1 MDLSCNYVGL
11 SLKNPIIVSS
21 SGLTENLKNM
31 KKCEENGAGA
41 LVVKSL
47 FEEEVCR
54 ISPTPRFEIINRS
67 MGLLRSQSFY
77 SFEQASKFSPK
88 EYFEEINKALNV
100 LSIPVIPS
108 INCVTDEGWLKY
120 SKMAEEIKAPAL
132 ELNVS
137 CPHASISFRGQ
148 DVDET
153 ILRVAKIVR
162 ENVNIPIVVKMPMQL
177 SSPLAVAKRLEEIG
191 VDGVVMFNRL
201 TGLDINLETEK
212 PILHG
217 GYAGH
222 GGPWTLNY
230 VIRWISTSRPYLKIS
245 IAGSGGVGSGE
256 DVVKYILSGA
266 DVVQICSLIYLM
278 GYEII
283 PRVIDGIKRFM
294 DKKGYKSI
302 SDFKGKVSG
311 KAILGNDEVDRR
323 QYLKAYID
331 PSLCNSCGICKR
343 VCIYDAPSE
352 KEGKYFITDL
362 CDGCGLCV
370 KLCSVKAIDM
380 VLKEETKNEVN

>member
-1 MDLSCNYVGL
+1 MDLSVNYVGL
-11 SLKNPIIVSS
+11 RLKNPIIVAS

-54 ISPTPRFEIINRS
+54 ISPTPRFEVIHRS
-67 MGLLRSQSFY
+67 MGPLRAQTFY
-77 SFEQASKFSPK
+77 SFEQASGFGPE
-88 EYFEEINKALNV
+88 EYFEEVNKALSI

-108 INCVTDEGWLKY
+108 INCITDEGWIKY
-120 SKMAEEIKAPAL
+120 SKMAEKVGAPAL

-148 DVDET
+148 DVDDT
-153 ILRVAKIVR
+153 IIHVAKLVR
-162 ENVNIPIVVKMPMQL
+162 ENVKIPIIVKMPMQL
-177 SSPLAVAKRLEEIG
+177 SSPLAVAKALENIG

-201 TGLDINLETEK
+201 TGLDIDLETEK

-222 GGPWTLNY
+222 GGPWAFNY
-230 VIRWISTSRPYLKIS
+230 VLRWISAIRPHLKIS
-245 IAGSGGVGSGE
+245 IAGSGGVGSGD
-256 DVVKYILSGA
+256 DVVKYILTGS
-266 DVVQICSLIYLM
+266 DVVQICSIVYLM

-283 PRVIDGIKRFM
+283 QKLIEGLKRFM
-294 DKKGYKSI
+294 EKKNYS
-302 SDFKGKVSG
+302 SLDEFRGKVSG
-311 KAILGNDEVDRR
+311 KVILGNSEIDRR
-323 QYLKAYID
+323 HLYKALIN
-331 PSLCNSCGICKR
+331 PELCTSCGICKKI
-343 VCIYDAPSE
+343 CIYDAPIE
-352 KEGKYFITDL
+352 KDNKYFITDF

-370 KLCSVKAIDM
+370 KLCPSKAIEM
-380 VLKEETKNEVN
+380 VFVGGER

>member
-1 MDLSCNYVGL
+1 MDLSANYVGL
-11 SLKNPIIVSS
+11 KLRNPIIVAS

-54 ISPTPRFEIINRS
+54 VSPTPRFEIINRS
-67 MGLLRSQSFY
+67 MGSLRSQTFY
-77 SFEQASKFSPK
+77 SFEQASPFGPE
-88 EYFEEINKALNV
+88 EYFKEIDRALNV
-100 LSIPVIPS
+100 VSIPVIPS
-108 INCVTDEGWLKY
+108 INCITDEGWLKY
-120 SKMAEEIKAPAL
+120 SKMAEEVGAPAL

-148 DVDET
+148 DVDDT
-153 ILRVAKIVR
+153 IIHVAKLVR
-162 ENVNIPIVVKMPMQL
+162 ENVKIPIIVKMPMQL
-177 SSPLAVAKRLEEIG
+177 SSPLALAKALENIG

-201 TGLDINLETEK
+201 TGLDIDLNTEK

-222 GGPWTLNY
+222 GGPWAFNY
-230 VIRWISTSRPYLKIS
+230 VLRWISVSRPHLRIS

-256 DVVKYILSGA
+256 DVAKYILTGA
-266 DVVQICSLIYLM
+266 DVVQICSVVYLM

-283 PRVIDGIKRFM
+283 SVILKGLERFM
-294 DKKGYKSI
+294 ERKDYNSL
-302 SDFKGKVSG
+302 SDFRGKVSG
-311 KAILGNDEVDRR
+311 KAILGNNDIDRR
-323 QYLKAYID
+323 HLYEAFIN
-331 PSLCNSCGICKR
+331 PELCTSCGICKK
-343 VCIYDAPSE
+343 VCIYDAPIE
-352 KEGKYFITDL
+352 KGKKYYITDL

-370 KLCSVKAIDM
+370 KLCPSKAISM
-380 VLKEETKNEVN
+380 IYVGEEQET

>member
-1 MDLSCNYVGL
+1 MDLSVNYVGL
-11 SLKNPIIVSS
+11 KLKNPVIIAS

-54 ISPTPRFEIINRS
+54 VSPTPRFEVINRT
-67 MGLLRSQSFY
+67 MGPLRAQTFY
-77 SFEQASKFSPK
+77 SFEQASSFGPK
-88 EYFEEINKALNV
+88 EYFEEINKALGV

-108 INCVTDEGWLKY
+108 INCITEEGWLKY
-120 SKMAEEIKAPAL
+120 SKMAEEVGAPAL

-148 DVDET
+148 DVDDT
-153 ILRVAKIVR
+153 IIHVARIVR
-162 ENVNIPIVVKMPMQL
+162 ENVKIPIIVKMPMQL
-177 SSPLAVAKRLEEIG
+177 SSPLAVAKTLESIG

-201 TGLDINLETEK
+201 TGLDIDLETEK

-222 GGPWTLNY
+222 GGPWAFNY
-230 VIRWISTSRPYLKIS
+230 VLRWISAIRPHLKIY

-256 DVVKYILSGA
+256 DIAKYILTGA
-266 DVVQICSLIYLM
+266 DVVQVCSIVYVM

-283 PRVIDGIKRFM
+283 QRLIDGLKKFM
-294 DKKGYKSI
+294 ERKNYNSLDE
-302 SDFKGKVSG
+302 FRGKVSG
-311 KAILGNDEVDRR
+311 RVILGNNEIDRR
-323 QYLKAYID
+323 HLYKALIK
-331 PSLCNSCGICKR
+331 SELCTSCGICKR
-343 VCIYDAPSE
+343 ICIYDAPVE
-352 KEGKYFITDL
+352 KDDKYFITDL

-370 KLCSVKAIDM
+370 KLCPSKAIEM
-380 VLKEETKNEVN
+380 VFVGGESHEKN

>member
-1 MDLSCNYVGL
+1 MDLSANYVGL
-11 SLKNPIIVSS
+11 KLRNPIIVAS

-54 ISPTPRFEIINRS
+54 VSPTPRFEIINRS
-67 MGLLRSQSFY
+67 MGSLKSQTFY
-77 SFEQASKFSPK
+77 SFEQASPFGPE
-88 EYFEEINKALNV
+88 EYFEEIDRALNV

-108 INCVTDEGWLKY
+108 INCITDEGWLKY
-120 SKMAEEIKAPAL
+120 SKMAEEVGAPAL

-148 DVDET
+148 DVDDT
-153 ILRVAKIVR
+153 IIHVAKLVR
-162 ENVNIPIVVKMPMQL
+162 ENVKIPIIVKMPMQL
-177 SSPLAVAKRLEEIG
+177 SSPLALAKALENIG

-201 TGLDINLETEK
+201 TGLDIDLNTEK

-222 GGPWTLNY
+222 GGPWAFNY
-230 VIRWISTSRPYLKIS
+230 VLRWISVSRPHLRIS
-245 IAGSGGVGSGE
+245 IAGSGGIGSGE
-256 DVVKYILSGA
+256 DVAKYILTGA
-266 DVVQICSLIYLM
+266 DVVQICSVVYLM

-283 PRVIDGIKRFM
+283 SVILKGLERFM
-294 DKKGYKSI
+294 ERKEYNSLN
-302 SDFKGKVSG
+302 DFRGKVSG
-311 KAILGNDEVDRR
+311 KAILGNNDIDRR
-323 QYLKAYID
+323 HLYEAFIN
-331 PSLCNSCGICKR
+331 PELCTSCGICKK
-343 VCIYDAPSE
+343 VCIYDAPIE
-352 KEGKYFITDL
+352 KGNKYYITDL

-370 KLCSVKAIDM
+370 KLCPSKAISM
-380 VLKEETKNEVN
+380 IYVGGKRE